1 MCSTSAT
8 EDLQRVEVGASAG
21 IEDNVFL
28 KKLLARETP
37 PCPVIQKPS
46 WRFLIFIDEYL
57 VWMHRERGI
66 FRCRNHGRLKI
77 INRMT
82 GANRFTGRSGLSIT

>member
-1 MCSTSAT
+1 MCSTGAT
-8 EDLQRVEVGASAG
+8 EDFQRVEVAASAR
-21 IEDNVFL
+21 IEHNAFL
-28 KKLLARETP
+28 KKLLPRETT
-37 PCPVIQKPS
+37 PCTVIQKPS

-57 VWMHRERGI
+57 VWMHRKRGI

-82 GANRFTGRSGLSIT
+82 GVNRFTGRSGLSIA